1 MIKAYLQTKKR
12 SILCIALVVLAV
24 GMELVLSDVPLD
36 TIQYAAVLA
45 TVIIEAFVV
54 WDFVRFQKTMKLLES
69 MEKAADQAVDLLP
82 IPENELEE
90 RMGDVLRA
98 TDQKRRMLET
108 ESRQRYDSMVEY
120 YTIWAHQIKTPI
132 AAMRLMLQQQK
143 EEETVTSERTAEL
156 SEELQRI
163 EQYVEM
169 VLVFLRLESNSTD
182 YVIRKERVDEI
193 LRPCIRKFA
202 STFIRRKIRLEYTVP
217 ETDGE
222 TEVLTDT
229 KWLQFVV
236 EQVLTNAL
244 KYTAAGGTIRIRL
257 EAGKVLCIEDSGVGI
272 PAEDLPR
279 IFEYGY
285 TGTRGREHQKA
296 SGLGLYLC
304 KRICKR
310 LGHKIWVT
318 SEVGVGTSVKIS
330 LQERALEVE

>member
-12 SILCIALVVLAV
+12 SALCIALVVLAV

-156 SEELQRI
+156 SEELPRI

-169 VLVFLRLESNSTD
+169 VLGFLRLESNSTD
-182 YVIRKERVDEI
+182 
-193 LRPCIRKFA
+193 
-202 STFIRRKIRLEYTVP
+202 
-217 ETDGE
+217 
-222 TEVLTDT
+222 
-229 KWLQFVV
+229 
-236 EQVLTNAL
+236 
-244 KYTAAGGTIRIRL
+244 
-257 EAGKVLCIEDSGVGI
+257 
-272 PAEDLPR
+272 
-279 IFEYGY
+279 
-285 TGTRGREHQKA
+285 
-296 SGLGLYLC
+296 
-304 KRICKR
+304 
-310 LGHKIWVT
+310 
-318 SEVGVGTSVKIS
+318 
-330 LQERALEVE
+330 